1 MRRFAPPARAT
12 AAILGLLLA
21 VACRPL
27 RPAVPERTALPPVAA
42 VATVG
47 MTVADLARSVDFY
60 TRVLGFTLRSEVVAA
75 GTDVERLDGVP
86 GARKRVTRLALGA
99 ETIELSEYVT
109 PRGRPIPADAWSNDR
124 TFQHVAIVTSD
135 MRRADRRLR
144 GARVRPVS
152 AGPQRLPDWN
162 PNAGGIEA
170 FYFEDP
176 DGHVLEAIH
185 FPPGKGD
192 VRWHCARADRPARRH
207 ERAVG
212 GASGT
217 PEPCPLFQGIDHTA
231 IVVGDT
237 ARSLAFYRD
246 LLGLRI
252 AGTSENWGIE
262 QARLNGVVGAHLR
275 ITGLRAAAGPGIELL
290 EYLAPRDG
298 RDAPA
303 DLAANDLAHW
313 ETTLVTAD
321 LAATAQG
328 LAAAGVAFVS
338 PPAVPFAGAPLGFSA
353 ATMVRDPDGHAL
365 RFTTR

>member
-1 MRRFAPPARAT
+1 MRRFVPPARAA
-12 AAILGLLLA
+12 AAILGLVLA

-27 RPAVPERTALPPVAA
+27 RPAAPERPSVPPVAA

-47 MTVADLARSVDFY
+47 MTVADLERSVDFY

-75 GTDVERLDGVP
+75 GTDVERLDAVA
-86 GARKRVTRLALGA
+86 GARKRVARLGLGA
-99 ETIELSEYVT
+99 ETIELTEYAT
-109 PRGRPIPADAWSNDR
+109 PHGRSIPADARSNDR

-135 MRRADRRLR
+135 MQHADRRLR
-144 GARVRPVS
+144 RARVRAVS

-162 PNAGGIEA
+162 PSAGGIEA
-170 FYFEDP
+170 FYFRDP

-192 VRWHCARADRPARRH
+192 ARWQCARADAP
-207 ERAVG
+207 
-212 GASGT
+212 GT
-217 PEPCPLFQGIDHTA
+217 PTTCPLFQGIDHTA
-231 IVVGDT
+231 IVVSDT
-237 ARSLAFYRD
+237 VRSLAFYRD

-252 AGTSENWGIE
+252 AGTSENWGVE
-262 QARLNGVVGAHLR
+262 QARLNGVAGAHLR

-303 DLAANDLAHW
+303 DLAANDVAHW

-321 LAATAQG
+321 LAATAHG
-328 LAAAGVAFVS
+328 LAAAHVAFVS

-365 RFTTR
+365 RITTR